1 MDRGPFD
8 YPIVHYIGFWT
19 IGALG
24 HLVARLQYVT
34 DGATGPI
41 TCWFCVVIRLLVVI
55 MTGGLVGVLTF
66 WAGEGLHAPMHFTAA
81 AAGIMG
87 HMGVKAFEIGESLL
101 MLLIE
106 KIKRSIDPTGYQP
119 PTDDHDPKDEP

>member
-8 YPIVHYIGFWT
+8 YPISHYLSFWT

-24 HLVARLQYVT
+24 NLVARMQYVT
-34 DGATGPI
+34 DATVGPLP
-41 TCWFCVVIRLLVVI
+41 CWIRVAIRLLVVM

-81 AAGIMG
+81 AAGIAG
-87 HMGVKAFEIGESLL
+87 HMGVKAFEVGESLL
-101 MLLIE
+101 LAVIE
-106 KIKRSIDPTGYQP
+106 KIKRSIDPHAQP
-119 PTDDHDPKDEP
+119 PDDRKDRDEP

>member
-1 MDRGPFD
+1 MDPKGPFD
-8 YPIVHYIGFWT
+8 YPVTHYIAFWV

-24 HLVARLQYVT
+24 HLVARLQYIA
-34 DGATGPI
+34 DGASIAG
-41 TCWFCVVIRLLVVI
+41 WFCVAVRLFVVI

-87 HMGVKAFEIGESLL
+87 HMGVKAFEIGEGLLL
-101 MLLIE
+101 MLIE
-106 KIKRSIDPTGYQP
+106 KIKRSIAPTGGYQSP
-119 PTDDHDPKDEP
+119 SDNNGPQDEL